1 MDSPEATRSPSRV
14 ISVLL
19 PLPLAGAYDYTLPE
33 AMEAAPGDFV
43 RVPLGRRQVMGVVW
57 GPGSGQVASARLKPL
72 HARLDLPPMPQS
84 LRRFIDWVAEYTL
97 SPPGAVLRLAMR
109 GPGDALS
116 EPAAHR
122 YALAGA
128 PPARRNAA
136 RENVLRLA
144 ADGQARSV
152 ADFVRLSGAGAGVVR
167 GLIAA
172 GTLQAVKADGPA
184 AAQKPNPDH
193 PGPRLSPAQSAA
205 AQVLRDAVKA
215 NAYSCTLLEG
225 VTGAGKTEVYFE
237 AVAEAL
243 RQGRQVLI
251 LLPEIALTVQFMA
264 RFAAR
269 FGCRPVEWHS
279 ELTPA
284 RRRDA
289 WRGVATGA
297 GRVVV
302 GARSALFLPFT
313 EPGLIVVDEEHDAA
327 FKQEDGVTY
336 QARDMAVARAHLL
349 SIPILLSSATPSL
362 ESVVNARNGR
372 YRAVKLPDR
381 YGGAV
386 LPQIEAVDMRAAQL
400 PADRFLSPHLL
411 EGMAGALG
419 RDEQVLL
426 FLNRRGYAPVLLC
439 HACGW
444 VPKCQRCDAHY
455 TLHRTRQVLLCHHC
469 GGERPLPPSCAECAS
484 GDLLPLGAGT
494 ERIEAD
500 ITALFPE
507 HTVLRVDRDSTRRRG
522 ALDAH
527 LSAVRDGRA
536 DILVGTQMLAK
547 GHHFPAVTLVGI
559 LDADQG
565 LFAADFRASERLAQ
579 TIYQVAGRC
588 GRGTQPGR
596 VLIQT
601 HQPQHPVLHALLQG
615 GYGVFAQQLLKEREA
630 AGWPPFTHLAL
641 LRAEAPGAQE
651 ALWFLGET
659 LSLAAE
665 LGHAGVTLLGPVP
678 APMPKRAGR
687 FRAQLLLQ
695 ADRRAPL
702 HALLRSW
709 LPAVA
714 QLPAARKVRW
724 SLDVDP
730 IDTY

>member
-116 EPAAHR
+116 EAAAHR

-426 FLNRRGYAPVLLC
+426 FLNRRGYAPLTLC
-439 HACGW
+439 RACG
-444 VPKCQRCDAHY
+444 
-455 TLHRTRQVLLCHHC
+455 HRMECPNCAAWLVEHRFRHRLMCHHC
-469 GGERPLPPSCAECAS
+469 GFESARPSACPVCETKDRLASCGPGVERLAEEVREMFPQILPSVIS
-484 GDLLPLGAGT
+484 GDDEVGSAREIIGAFTRGET
-494 ERIEAD
+494 K
-500 ITALFPE
+500 
-507 HTVLRVDRDSTRRRG
+507 VL
-522 ALDAH
+522 
-527 LSAVRDGRA
+527 
-536 DILVGTQMLAK
+536 IGTQIIAK
-547 GHHFPAVTLVGI
+547 GHHFPNLTLVGVV
-559 LDADQG
+559 DADLG
-565 LFAADFRASERLAQ
+565 LAGGDLRAAERSFQLLH
-579 TIYQVAGRC
+579 QVSGRAGRAERA
-588 GRGTQPGR
+588 GR
-596 VLIQT
+596 
-601 HQPQHPVLHALLQG
+601 ALLQTWMPEHPVMQAMVSG
-615 GYGVFAQQLLKEREA
+615 NRDAFLAAEA
-630 AGWPPFTHLAL
+630 EGRQARGLPPFGRLAALILSGRDQAETRAFATDLARHAPSAPNLQVLGPAPAPLAL
-641 LRAEAPGAQE
+641 LRG
-651 ALWFLGET
+651 
-659 LSLAAE
+659 
-665 LGHAGVTLLGPVP
+665 
-678 APMPKRAGR
+678 RYR
-687 FRAQLLLQ
+687 FRFLIIASRQHDMQ
-695 ADRRAPL
+695 K
-702 HALLRSW
+702 LLRRW
-709 LPAVA
+709 L
-714 QLPAARKVRW
+714 ARVKIPS
-724 SLDVDP
+724 SLRLTVD
-730 IDTY
+730 IDPYSFM